1 MNSEIRF
8 LFIVFFIT
16 ILVLSIIVTIWDIKT
31 NKFYTN
37 RYDSEI
43 LSILILH
50 HFIFLTLALIFP
62 VLLVVYRQVPMGFL
76 IFLVIFNIAMLIQWK
91 YNNNNC
97 LISTYT
103 DKLMKSKNI
112 NIDEDNNGFR
122 TIINII
128 QNTYSSL
135 GKDKTE
141 TETETDE
148 IENKTKLSFME
159 CFVYFTVTIYILMIL
174 KKIR

>member
-1 MNSEIRF
+1 MNEEIRF

-37 RYDSEI
+37 RYDPDI
-43 LSILILH
+43 LTIFIVH
-50 HFIFLTLALIFP
+50 HFIFLTLAFIFP
-62 VLLVVYRQVPMGFL
+62 VLLGVYKQVPMGFL
-76 IFLVIFNIAMLIQWK
+76 LFLVIFNIAMLIQWK

-97 LISTYT
+97 LLSIYT

-112 NIDEDNNGFR
+112 NIDEDKNGFR

-135 GKDKTE
+135 GKNKTETDKTE
-141 TETETDE
+141 
-148 IENKTKLSFME
+148 NKPKLAFME
-159 CFVYFTVTIYILMIL
+159 FFVYFTVTIYILLII
-174 KKIR
+174 KKLR